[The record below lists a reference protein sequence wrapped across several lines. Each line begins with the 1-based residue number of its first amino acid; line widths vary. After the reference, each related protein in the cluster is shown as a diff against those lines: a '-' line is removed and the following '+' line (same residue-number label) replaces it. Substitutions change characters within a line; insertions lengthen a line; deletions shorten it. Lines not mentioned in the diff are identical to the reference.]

1 MSTTPHI
8 VLFGAGK
15 SATVLIDFLLDITAR
30 EGWQCTVA
38 DHDKG
43 LVERK
48 LAAAPHAHAVGLDI
62 RNAAAR
68 MALVAAADVVISLM
82 PPALHFLLA
91 QDCLKAGKHLLTASY
106 VDEQIRAMKKD
117 VEAAGLL
124 FLCEMGLDPG
134 IDHMSAMQLVH
145 RIRRTGGIITG
156 FRSHC
161 GGLVA
166 PESDTNPWHY
176 KISWN
181 PRNVVL
187 AGKQGAVYRE
197 RGQTQKTAYT
207 KLFAE
212 AGQVYIPQL
221 GQLAFYPNRDSLAY
235 IPVYDMAD
243 ADTFV
248 RTTLRYPDFC
258 SGWNQLV
265 QWQLTDETIR
275 YQTDGLTGES
285 FLKKHLAHHQIPF
298 PAINELLQKQLLSL
312 GLLGDC
318 PLPDGEHSAADILQ
332 YLLET
337 RLPLQATDQ
346 DMVVMLH
353 EIDYT
358 LEDQQHSINSS
369 LVVKGRDALHTAMA
383 QTVGLP
389 LGIAA
394 VLLLRNQLPV
404 RGLHIPI
411 LPEIYAPVLQW
422 LEDVGIR
429 FEEYGDL

>member
-1 MSTTPHI
+1 
-8 VLFGAGK
+8 
-15 SATVLIDFLLDITAR
+15 
-30 EGWQCTVA
+30 
-38 DHDKG
+38 
-43 LVERK
+43 
-48 LAAAPHAHAVGLDI
+48 
-62 RNAAAR
+62 
-68 MALVAAADVVISLM
+68 
-82 PPALHFLLA
+82 
-91 QDCLKAGKHLLTASY
+91 
-106 VDEQIRAMKKD
+106 
-117 VEAAGLL
+117 
-124 FLCEMGLDPG
+124 
-134 IDHMSAMQLVH
+134 
-145 RIRRTGGIITG
+145 
-156 FRSHC
+156 
-161 GGLVA
+161 
-166 PESDTNPWHY
+166 
-176 KISWN
+176 
-181 PRNVVL
+181 
-187 AGKQGAVYRE
+187 
-197 RGQTQKTAYT
+197 
-207 KLFAE
+207 
-212 AGQVYIPQL
+212 
-221 GQLAFYPNRDSLAY
+221 
-235 IPVYDMAD
+235 MAD

-411 LPEIYAPVLQW
+411 LPEIYEPVLQW